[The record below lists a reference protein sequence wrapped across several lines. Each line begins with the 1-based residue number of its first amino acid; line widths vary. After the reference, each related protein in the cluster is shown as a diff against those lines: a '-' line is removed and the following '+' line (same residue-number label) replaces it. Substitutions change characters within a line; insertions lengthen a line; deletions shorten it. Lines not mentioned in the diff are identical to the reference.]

1 MLDFKF
7 YLSIFWR
14 RLPYFLVLLTLG
26 TAAGI
31 AVALILPP
39 VYEAEARLVVE
50 SEQIP
55 DELAAST
62 VQIDAS
68 EQLQIIE
75 QRILTRDNLLEM
87 ANRLGIYR
95 GAGAPDEPL
104 SPDETVRD
112 LRERI
117 QIRTTGGSAQRGLSQ
132 ATIVRVSFAAPT
144 AQMAANVTNEVV
156 TLMLQENVEMR
167 TTVSGQTL
175 EFFTQEVTRLEQEM
189 AQLSARIL
197 AFKEANQDALPDSLD
212 FRRSQQAAAQ
222 ERLLEQERAEN
233 VLRDRRDRLVTLY
246 EQTGDVE
253 LFEPGGA
260 ATAEEAR
267 LQALKDQLATS
278 VAVLSLDNPRVAV
291 LRAQIEAL
299 EQVVAEQQAATS
311 NTLPSADGTPLTA
324 YELQLADIDGQLD
337 FIATQKEQINA
348 VLDDLA
354 ETIAATPGNA
364 LALGTLERNF
374 ENLRIQYDRAVTNR
388 ARAETG
394 DMIEALARGERISVI
409 EQAVPPAEPTSPNR
423 RRIAAAGV
431 AGGLGLGFGFIVLL
445 ELLNT
450 AVRRPVDIV
459 NGLDITPIMTLPYMR
474 TRAQIWRRRL
484 IVLAAVLAVLIGV
497 PALLWYV
504 DTNIRPLQPLLE
516 AALKRVGLN

>member
-39 VYEAEARLVVE
+39 VYQAEARLVVE

-62 VQIDAS
+62 VRIDAS

-95 GAGAPDEPL
+95 GAGAPEEPL

-117 QIRTTGGSAQRGLSQ
+117 GIRTTGGSVQRGQSQ
-132 ATIVRVSFAAPT
+132 ATIVRVSFIAPT

-175 EFFTQEVTRLEQEM
+175 DFFTQEVTRLEQEL

-197 AFKEANQDALPDSLD
+197 AFKEANQDALPDSLE
-212 FRRSQQAAAQ
+212 FRRNQQAAAQ

-233 VLRDRRDRLVTLY
+233 VLRDRRDRLVALY
-246 EQTGDVE
+246 EQTGDVD
-253 LFEPGGA
+253 LLSPGEA
-260 ATAEEAR
+260 RTAEEAR

-299 EQVVAEQQAATS
+299 EQIVAEQQA
-311 NTLPSADGTPLTA
+311 SAGTIQVDGDGAPLTA
-324 YELQLADIDGQLD
+324 FEVQLADLDGQLE
-337 FIATQKEQINA
+337 FIAAQKVQINA
-348 VLDDLA
+348 VIEALSA
-354 ETIAATPGNA
+354 SIADTPGNA
-364 LALGTLERNF
+364 LTLESLDRTYA
-374 ENLRIQYDRAVTNR
+374 NLRTQYDQAVANR

-474 TRAQIWRRRL
+474 TRGQIWRRRF

-497 PALLWYV
+497 PAALWYV
-504 DTNIRPLQPLLE
+504 DTYIRPLQPLLS
-516 AALKRVGLN
+516 AALERVGLN